1 MAEHI
6 IDIGPK
12 AGVEGGQLVY
22 QGDLEGL
29 LQSDKSLTGQ
39 YLSGKYPMPNRTS
52 NKNITHTDKIPCIT
66 IQNANTNNLKNVTV
80 SLPLGAMVGISGK
93 SGSGK
98 SSLISD
104 TYFLF
109 LEANLITILSIIK

>member
-1 MAEHI
+1 HESEKIDILKSLKKLKDLGNTVIVVEHDKNTIEMAEHI

-39 YLSGKYPMPNRTS
+39 YL
-52 NKNITHTDKIPCIT
+52 
-66 IQNANTNNLKNVTV
+66 
-80 SLPLGAMVGISGK
+80 
-93 SGSGK
+93 
-98 SSLISD
+98 
-104 TYFLF
+104 
-109 LEANLITILSIIK
+109 